1 MKLIRPIINAA
12 AYSFIIGLWAFVS
25 SDLKTSLLLWG
36 VFFIE
41 CLILFVGNDHAN
53 KYFWTWDFN
62 YLFPKWSKT
71 IDVWII
77 FFGIILMAPGL
88 VMLRMYIENSDFGV
102 PLYLILPMGFI
113 GAFLARFG
121 YLRNAPKDPIAF
133 EEAKKIE
140 EHEDTLVVVA
150 EVKDGPS
157 AHIIKGILEANGIEA
172 VIYGENLPEYLGVGN
187 HIMPVRVL
195 VRRRDKEK
203 AEQIINED

>member
-77 FFGIILMAPGL
+77 FFGIILMTPGL
-88 VMLRMYIENSDFGV
+88 VMLRMYLENSDFGV

>member
-1 MKLIRPIINAA
+1 MIRPIINAA